1 MQVGPLVGKARH
13 VRLDGSA
20 ISHLEV
26 LRSSS
31 GTTEGS
37 LLGVLDTCSTN
48 GGRRLLRGWLCQP
61 LFDVQP
67 IRRRQQAVQAI
78 LAHCELMDTVHVGC
92 CSLPDMDRCVP
103 LLSCVLGRGLPAVH
117 SWASVPRAAIG
128 LCRAILLRCTA

>member
-1 MQVGPLVGKARH
+1 MAHVQVGPLVGKARH
-13 VRLDGSA
+13 MRLDGSA

-31 GTTEGS
+31 GSTQGS

-61 LFDVQP
+61 LFAIEL

-78 LAHCELMDTVHVGC
+78 LAHGELMDTIHVGC
-92 CSLPDMDRCVP
+92 CSLPDMDRRAP
-103 LLSCVLGRGLPAVH
+103 LPRRRAASLSLLSGVAPDAQLGVCV
-117 SWASVPRAAIG
+117 
-128 LCRAILLRCTA
+128 T